1 LFCTR
6 CGQQIPDATE
16 ICPLCG
22 REASLRLDPPPP
34 APVTAPQFHL
44 PAPLAPIVHGPNGV
58 KGWLLVYCLTLTM
71 LGPAFVVINFSAE
84 PSRFTNPSGLMETIR
99 IAYGMVVGILLWTRR
114 PISLLLLKVY
124 FIIIAAQFA
133 LFSLDMV
140 ALSLRQHSSVFL
152 APTFPA
158 LAIGAGITLLWFA
171 YFRKSVRVRN
181 TFGANL

>member
-1 LFCTR
+1 MFCTR

-22 REASLRLDPPPP
+22 REASIRLDPPPP
-34 APVTAPQFHL
+34 PPVTNPQFHL
-44 PAPLAPIVHGPNGV
+44 LPLAPIVRGPNGV
-58 KGWLLVYCLTLTM
+58 GGWLLVYCLTLTM
-71 LGPAFVVINFSAE
+71 LAPGYILIQLSIAPI
-84 PSRFTNPSGLMETIR
+84 RFTNIYVLADAVR

-114 PISLLLLKVY
+114 PISLLFLKVY
-124 FIIIAAQFA
+124 FIIIAAQF
-133 LFSLDMV
+133 LLYSLDMV
-140 ALSLRQHSSVFL
+140 AFSLRQHSSIFL
-152 APTFPA
+152 APAFPA